1 MNGFG
6 LGFGFFFDVG
16 RGWVT
21 RGRGAT
27 VAEASTEA
35 EALGAAEADALA
47 DTLAVG
53 TASGSGI
60 AACTEAPTSS
70 AGSTSVATDDGSELD
85 AIAIPAITTSATAAA
100 TTAHRPRCERW
111 TITESLTT
119 GADVAAPTARIGL
132 RFGCRVVCVRGGLSK
147 LGRVSGSGRCGSV
160 SPPSNETRLK
170 DPECSAEILSGAS
183 PRTRAMYAADVLAL
197 SDPKRVRS
205 RANGTRLS

>member
-1 MNGFG
+1 MPFANKGIEI
-6 LGFGFFFDVG
+6 DVG

-85 AIAIPAITTSATAAA
+85 AI
-100 TTAHRPRCERW
+100 
-111 TITESLTT
+111 
-119 GADVAAPTARIGL
+119 V
-132 RFGCRVVCVRGGLSK
+132 
-147 LGRVSGSGRCGSV
+147 
-160 SPPSNETRLK
+160 
-170 DPECSAEILSGAS
+170 ILI
-183 PRTRAMYAADVLAL
+183 
-197 SDPKRVRS
+197 
-205 RANGTRLS
+205 